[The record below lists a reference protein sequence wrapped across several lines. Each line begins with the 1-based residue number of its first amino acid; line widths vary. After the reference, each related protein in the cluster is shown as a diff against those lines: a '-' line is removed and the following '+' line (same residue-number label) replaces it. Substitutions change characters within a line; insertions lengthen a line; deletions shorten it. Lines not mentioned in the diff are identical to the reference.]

1 MGSFPAQNQLTAG
14 YGSPSSPL
22 AINQV
27 SIQYPILSNPM
38 FGRPI
43 WSYVKIDPSPV
54 RGPQPR
60 LARGTGRT
68 GNPALPGNAAA
79 LPGYLSD
86 QEYFPV
92 LDSYAPQYEPRFM
105 VEVPR
110 SIHTGNN
117 GRALVGTYQ
126 PHDFTPGQKFLGS
139 YRRAAMWETMEYP
152 PDNRNLLAWQQV
164 QKYRVQSLTLQARP
178 LAANNYFLGYQVQPQ
193 VQAQLGQS
201 TLGNMGSS

>member
-1 MGSFPAQNQLTAG
+1 MGFPAQNQLTAG

-22 AINQV
+22 AINQI

-43 WSYVKIDPSPV
+43 WSYVKVDPSPV

-86 QEYFPV
+86 QEYFPT
-92 LDSYAPQYEPRFM
+92 LDTYSPTYDPVFMKELPRTIS
-105 VEVPR
+105 VG
-110 SIHTGNN
+110 SN
-117 GRALVGTYQ
+117 GRGLVGTYQ
-126 PHDFTPGQKFLGS
+126 PHDFTPANRWLQTTRK
-139 YRRAAMWETMEYP
+139 AAMWEVMEYP
-152 PDNRNLLAWQQV
+152 PDNRNLLQWQQV
-164 QKYRVQSLTLQARP
+164 QKYRVSSLTLQARP
-178 LAANNYFLGYQVQPQ
+178 LASSNYFLGYQVQPT
-193 VQAQLGQS
+193 VQAQMGQS
-201 TLGNMGSS
+201 TLGSMGSN